1 MKKLSLYFY
10 IAALLLVGVSC
21 EQKLYDHSTDP
32 CPSDDPSII
41 CPQVEADQCA
51 GASAGT
57 ANFAKFVAIGT
68 SYAAGFQA
76 GALFTEGQNN
86 SLPKILST
94 QFACVGGGAFNQPD
108 INATLGYNIFIT
120 PNPGSDNRVQGRMLL
135 QGASPK
141 PTPQK
146 YALGDLSALPNP
158 QLNPGFIYSGDK
170 TKLNNFAVEAILMRQ
185 VLTPNA
191 GNWTKSAAEGF
202 TPFYARFASS
212 AGASTILGDAA
223 IANGTFFMD
232 WLGMDDFMLNAAFG
246 GDNSKAPITPVDGG
260 VGVGFAATYNYILG
274 TLLTNPNT
282 KGVVANFPS
291 IFAMPH
297 FTSVAYNALPLDAA
311 TATTL
316 TTNIANNY
324 NAFLDGMANAGAIT
338 ATEAAAR
345 KLTYKAGQN
354 AILLTDETLTDLT
367 PYMQGPYA
375 ALQPYAR
382 ARQTKA
388 NDILPLSAGSAI
400 GVTIGPSQI
409 LGVSVPLADQY
420 VLIPSEIAAIETARQ
435 SYNAVIQAAVTAN
448 TSRIAL
454 ADVNASFNTF
464 ITTKAAVA
472 NNITVTPNI
481 NPPTGIYS
489 EDGLHPNSRGYAFI
503 ANIFVDAINAKFGS
517 TIPKVNL
524 AKYGATALPI
534 P

>member
-1 MKKLSLYFY
+1 MKKLSIYFY
-10 IAALLLVGVSC
+10 ITGMLLFGVSC
-21 EQKLYDHSTDP
+21 EQKLVDHATDP
-32 CPSDDPSII
+32 CPSDDPTII

-51 GASAGT
+51 NASAGSASFT
-57 ANFAKFVAIGT
+57 KFVAIGT
-68 SYAAGFQA
+68 SYTAGFQA

-86 SLPKILST
+86 SLPKILAT

-120 PNPGSDNRVQGRMLL
+120 PNPGSDNKVLGRMLL

-141 PTPQK
+141 PTPQA
-146 YALGDLSALPNP
+146 YPVGDLSALPNP
-158 QLNPGFIYSGDK
+158 QLNASFIYSG
-170 TKLNNFAVEAILMRQ
+170 TKSALNNFAVEAILMRQ

-202 TPFYARFASS
+202 TPFYARFATANGS
-212 AGASTILGDAA
+212 STILGDAA
-223 IANGTFFMD
+223 TANGTFFMD

-246 GDNSKAPITPVDGG
+246 GDNTKAPITPVDGG
-260 VGVGFAATYNYILG
+260 VGVGFSATYNYIVSI
-274 TLLTNPNT
+274 LLTNPST
-282 KGVVANFPS
+282 KGVVGNFPS

-297 FTSVAYNALPLDAA
+297 FTSVTYNALPLDAA
-311 TATTL
+311 TAATL

-324 NAFLDGMANAGAIT
+324 NAFLDGMAANSVISS
-338 ATEAAAR
+338 TEAAAR

-354 AILLTDETLTDLT
+354 SILLTDETLTDLT

-375 ALQPYAR
+375 GLKPYAR
-382 ARQTKA
+382 ARQTKST
-388 NDILPLSAGSAI
+388 DILPLSAGSAI

-409 LGVSVPLADQY
+409 LGVSVPLPDQY
-420 VLIPSEIAAIETARQ
+420 VLIPTEIVAIETARQ
-435 SYNAVIQAAVTAN
+435 SYNAVIQATVAAN
-448 TSRIAL
+448 PRLAL
-454 ADVNASFNTF
+454 ADVNAAFTSF
-464 ITTKAAVA
+464 ITNRAAIA
-472 NNITVTPNI
+472 NNITITPNI

-503 ANIFVDAINAKFGS
+503 ANIFIDGINAKFGS